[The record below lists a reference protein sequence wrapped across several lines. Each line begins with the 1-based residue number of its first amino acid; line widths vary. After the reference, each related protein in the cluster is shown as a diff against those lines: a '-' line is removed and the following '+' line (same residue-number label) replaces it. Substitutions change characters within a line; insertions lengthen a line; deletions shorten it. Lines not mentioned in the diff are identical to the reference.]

1 LDYTVDS
8 FSINLGKKNI
18 QALVNAAK
26 LGLNLDAP
34 GAVEKF
40 FLDAFMNKVL
50 SSK

>member
-1 LDYTVDS
+1 MDS

-18 QALVNAAK
+18 QALATAAK
-26 LGLNLDAP
+26 LGVNLDAL

-40 FLDAFMNKVL
+40 FVDDLMNKVL